1 VRDSMYDDTG
11 ARLTLPPAVRANGV
25 VNGTPVDTVA
35 GGGPF
40 RVGMLVV
47 SAGAVTDGSNA
58 ITVQD
63 SDDGS
68 TNWQPYAGQTQG
80 SIPALGTPQGNAT
93 YRMALDTLPRRWL
106 RAVINTTGATT
117 GGTIGAV
124 FLLRSGPGSG
134 QVT

>member
-1 VRDSMYDDTG
+1 VRDSFYDDTG
-11 ARLTLPPAVRANGV
+11 ARLTLAPAVRTNGV

-40 RVGMLVV
+40 RVGLLVV
-47 SAGAVTDGSNA
+47 AAGAITDGSNA

-80 SIPALGTPQGNAT
+80 SIPALATAQQNAT
-93 YRMALDTLPRRWL
+93 YRLALDTIPRRWL
-106 RAVINTTGATT
+106 RAVINTTGATA
-117 GGTIGAV
+117 GGAV
-124 FLLRSGPGSG
+124 AAVILLRSGPGVG
-134 QVT
+134 VT